1 MVRQVV
7 SRSQRR
13 MEKKQALILLVLV
26 LGVSLA
32 SFSLGVMVGRSGSR
46 APAADS
52 AAAPVR
58 LPVAQKTPDAPGDSA
73 DGASGS
79 EKPAEKLTF
88 YDTLP
93 KGDQSPLGSGINLP
107 PKKEEPKPEPQEAR
121 RQEPV
126 VPAATAHASAAPH
139 SEATAKTVPAVI
151 PAPPAVTA
159 GGSLVVQVASFKT
172 PEDAGSL
179 KDRLTKKGFGAYIQK
194 ADLGAKGTWYRVLVG
209 PYDDADAAAKTAER
223 LKAEYHLS
231 ALVRKR

>member
-1 MVRQVV
+1 
-7 SRSQRR
+7 

-46 APAADS
+46 TPAADPGAS
-52 AAAPVR
+52 PVR
-58 LPVAQKTPDAPGDSA
+58 LPVAQEAPNASGDSA
-73 DGASGS
+73 TGTSGA

-107 PKKEEPKPEPQEAR
+107 PKNEEPKPQPQEAR
-121 RQEPV
+121 KEEPAT
-126 VPAATAHASAAPH
+126 PAAKTPVSAAPK
-139 SEATAKTVPAVI
+139 SEAAPKPAPVAL
-151 PAPPAVTA
+151 PAPPAVAA
-159 GGSLVVQVASFKT
+159 GGALVVQAASFRT
-172 PEDAGSL
+172 PEDAGTL
-179 KDRLTKKGFGAYIQK
+179 KDKLTKKGFVAYIQK

-209 PYDDADAAAKTAER
+209 PYDDTEAAGKAAER